1 MAGMRYIAIL
11 LLVIVVHAEKAPMSP
26 AALTKVATQIV
37 VGNVV
42 AIYTRETKEGRWK
55 YTRYCAEVRVTAVE
69 KGTDAKVGDLVY
81 ARYWQ
86 RRWASLGVPPPSTNG
101 HRGLPAE
108 GDRLRIYLA
117 RNAYDGFTKD
127 NNDGGFNVIG
137 ANGFERFKKPT
148 K

>member
-26 AALTKVATQIV
+26 AALKKVATQVV
-37 VGNVV
+37 VGNVA

-86 RRWASLGVPPPSTNG
+86 RRWASIGVPPPSTSG

-108 GDRLRIYLA
+108 GDTLRIYLA
-117 RNAYDGFTKD
+117 RNAYDGFSKD

-137 ANGFERFKKPT
+137 ANGFERFKQPT